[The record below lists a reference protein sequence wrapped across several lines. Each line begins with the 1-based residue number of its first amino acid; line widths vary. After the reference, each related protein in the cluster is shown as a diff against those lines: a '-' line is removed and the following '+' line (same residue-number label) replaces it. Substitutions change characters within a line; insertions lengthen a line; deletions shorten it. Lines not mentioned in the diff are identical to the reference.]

1 MTDPV
6 LEVRDL
12 RVSFGARGH
21 PVEVVHGVDLCVEAG
36 EIVGVVGESGSGKT
50 VTVLAASALLPGGA
64 HMDVSTWRFAGTDLV
79 GADRR
84 TVARALGGRLAVVFQ
99 DPMASLNPTR
109 RVGAQMSDVVRVHG
123 GRSKREAIADAIERL
138 GRVRIASPER
148 RVHDHPH
155 RFSGGMRQRAMIAMG
170 LMTTPSLLVA
180 DEPTTALDV
189 TVQAD
194 IMDLVREVNEAT
206 GTAVLLV
213 SHNIALIAEM
223 CTRVL
228 VMYAGRV
235 VEELPASDLAESAL
249 HPYTRALM
257 GAVPRFDSPRDEPL
271 VSIPGTAPD
280 PAEPVVGCPFAPRCP
295 LVEDRCRTDAPQLV
309 QIGGGAVACHVAVD
323 LHTAAAESEGASG

>member
-1 MTDPV
+1 MSEPV

-12 RVSFGARGH
+12 RVSFGSGSHA
-21 PVEVVHGVDLCVEAG
+21 VEVVHGIDLSIAPG
-36 EIVGVVGESGSGKT
+36 EIVGVVGESGSGKS
-50 VTVLAASALLPGGA
+50 VTVMAASALLPGGA
-64 HMDVSTWRFAGTDLV
+64 HMEASSWRFEGTDLA

-84 TVARALGGRLAVVFQ
+84 TLAKALGGRLAVVFQ
-99 DPMASLNPTR
+99 DPMSSLNPTR
-109 RVGAQMSDVVRVHG
+109 RVGAQMADVVRVHG
-123 GRSKREAIADAIERL
+123 GRSGREALADAVDRL

-155 RFSGGMRQRAMIAMG
+155 RFSGGMRQRTMIAMG
-170 LMTTPSLLVA
+170 LMATPSLLVA

-194 IMDLVREVNEAT
+194 IMDLIREMNETT

-223 CTRVL
+223 CSRVL

-235 VEELPASDLAESAL
+235 VEELQASELTESAR

-257 GAVPRFDSPRDEPL
+257 GAVPRFDTARSEPL
-271 VSIPGTAPD
+271 VTIPGTAPD
-280 PAEPVVGCPFAPRCP
+280 PADPVVGCPFAPRCP
-295 LVEDRCRTDAPQLV
+295 LVEDRCRTEAPELV
-309 QIGGGAVACHVAVD
+309 ALEGGSVACHVAVD
-323 LHTAAAESEGASG
+323 AARTEEATSG